1 MANIKS
7 AKKRILITRKQTAIN
22 KAKKSEIKTYIK
34 KFNKAIDANEIDNA
48 KELLKVIDRKLKR
61 ASHAN
66 LIHKNAVAR
75 KVSKLTKKINDA
87 S

>member
-1 MANIKS
+1 LANIKS

-22 KAKKSEIKTYIK
+22 KSKKSEVKTYIK
-34 KFNKAIDANEIDNA
+34 KLNNAIDAGSIDEA
-48 KELLKVIDRKLKR
+48 RELLKIVDKKLKK

-75 KVSKLTKKINDA
+75 KVSKLTKRINELN
-87 S
+87 